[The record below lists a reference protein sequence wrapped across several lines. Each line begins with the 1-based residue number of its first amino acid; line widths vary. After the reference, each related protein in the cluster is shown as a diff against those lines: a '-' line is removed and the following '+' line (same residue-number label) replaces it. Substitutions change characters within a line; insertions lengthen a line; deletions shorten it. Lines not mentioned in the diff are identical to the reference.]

1 MSSEE
6 LPSCGIND
14 NDINN
19 TIPINTRKV
28 QIIPNGNTQCVKCLY
43 NVANNVKDK
52 KLSKKEK
59 KEQKLKEEENNNN
72 NEEPTTQQQKPIGK
86 PIINFRS
93 EQLCWECYRELIL
106 KKFKLN
112 IVKVRESKRD
122 AEKLLV
128 ALSGGTC
135 SSMLLELLKQCTEGS
150 GKAKMFLDIKC
161 VHIDESSITPY
172 QNHNDTIE
180 FLKEFNNCKLG
191 FPNLQIIPLEDILG
205 TVTPLSERTNQ
216 LKLQFAQLS
225 SETSKEDLLLYY
237 RNQLLIQVAHKL
249 NCKKV
254 ILGTS
259 SNRLAVQLVASTSKG
274 RGFSVP
280 NETSVIIEQPSND
293 IKFYQPMRDFL
304 LKEIFIYYRH
314 LNILPV
320 PVMFSILNLKPKHS
334 INTLCEDFLHCLQD
348 ISNQTVHTLLRS
360 VDKLISPSIDSNY
373 NCSICSSPLTSA
385 EIKSLEKVILDNNI
399 NKENKNNNNNNDNG
413 CCSTTKTE
421 DSSCCN
427 KTEDNNN
434 NNTGCCSSTST
445 SSITVNKETLCYSCK
460 ILYRDF
466 KSTPNIAPYIKENS
480 KQLLTTSQLKNEIK
494 DFLLNSDDDD
504 DDDDDD
510 DN

>member
-6 LPSCGIND
+6 LPSCGISD

-19 TIPINTRKV
+19 TVPVSTRKV
-28 QIIPNGNTQCVKCLY
+28 QITPNDNTQCVKCLY

-52 KLSKKEK
+52 KITKKEK
-59 KEQKLKEEENNNN
+59 KEQKLKEENNDNSDNNNN
-72 NEEPTTQQQKPIGK
+72 NNNNTTKPIGK

-112 IVKVRESKRD
+112 IVKVRECKRD

-172 QNHNDTIE
+172 LNHNDTIE
-180 FLKEFNNCKLG
+180 FVKQFTTDKLG
-191 FPNLQIIPLEDILG
+191 FSKIEIIPLEDILG
-205 TVTPLSERTNQ
+205 TSTPFEERTKQ
-216 LKLQFAQLS
+216 LQQQFNDLS

-249 NCKKV
+249 DCKKV

-320 PVMFSILNLKPKHS
+320 PVMFSILKLKPKHS

-373 NCSICSSPLTSA
+373 NCSICSSSLTSE
-385 EIKSLEKVILDNNI
+385 EIKNLEKVILDNKS
-399 NKENKNNNNNNDNG
+399 KENNSNNNNDKNG
-413 CCSTTKTE
+413 CCSTKTE
-421 DSSCCN
+421 DSSCCSTN
-427 KTEDNNN
+427 KVQDNNN
-434 NNTGCCSSTST
+434 NNNNGGGCCTT
-445 SSITVNKETLCYSCK
+445 AQLPTTVNKETLCYSCK

-466 KSTPNIAPYIKENS
+466 KSTPNVAPYIKDNS

-494 DFLLNSDDDD
+494 DFLLNSDDEDEN
-504 DDDDDD
+504 